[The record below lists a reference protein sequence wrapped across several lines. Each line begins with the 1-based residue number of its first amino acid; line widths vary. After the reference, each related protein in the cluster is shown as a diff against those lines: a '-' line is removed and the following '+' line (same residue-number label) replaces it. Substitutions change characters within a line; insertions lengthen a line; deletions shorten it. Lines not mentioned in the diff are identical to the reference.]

1 MRAKQL
7 IDRRREA
14 AADRLSGP
22 RKALAIGIT
31 AVKGIYRTG
40 RGVGRWS
47 ERRAHLTTKPP
58 SAVAAGGAFAAGI
71 ALGAVGAYLFDPA
84 DGKRRRHVGRDR
96 LASLARRGAR
106 EATNGHGGSAEELN
120 DQTLAS
126 NVESVERD
134 ENLRTVSPTTR

>member
-1 MRAKQL
+1 MRAKDL
-7 IDRRREA
+7 IDRPREG
-14 AADRLSGP
+14 AADRLAGP
-22 RKALAIGIT
+22 RRALKVAVT

-47 ERRAHLTTKPP
+47 ERGSRIGANPP

-71 ALGAVGAYLFDPA
+71 ALGAVGAYMFDPA

-96 LASLARRGAR
+96 LAAFARGAR
-106 EATNGHGGSAEELN
+106 EASGGDGGSAEEHN

-126 NVESVERD
+126 NVESVERV
-134 ENLRTVSPTTR
+134 ENLGA